1 MTCIVMWK
9 VSLSETIDSTGIHWI
24 VIELAMLTLFALL
37 RKAAVKVGLLKEM
50 EFDNYVVL
58 EEMLEST

>member
-1 MTCIVMWK
+1 MWK